1 GYLEA
6 ARLLGQRTAEM
17 HQALAKGSG
26 PAMAP
31 EPFST
36 LYPRS
41 IYQSIRSLIGR
52 TLQDLRKQLPSLP
65 ATVRP
70 AAERVA
76 QSEDA
81 LLARLH
87 RITGD
92 KIETVR
98 IRIHGDYHL
107 EQVLFTGKDYVI
119 IDFEGE
125 PLRPISE
132 RRIKRSPLRDVAGML
147 RSYQY
152 AAYAVLF
159 TRDGAASSADE
170 FERLQHWAD
179 FWSFWVCAA
188 FLHGYL
194 ATAGHEP
201 FVPANRAD
209 LEALLETFV
218 VEKAVYELAYEMN
231 NRPDWLPIPVNGIL
245 RQLEQ

>member
-1 GYLEA
+1 
-6 ARLLGQRTAEM
+6 
-17 HQALAKGSG
+17 
-26 PAMAP
+26 MAP

-36 LYPRS
+36 LYQRS
-41 IYQSIRSLIGR
+41 IYQSIRSLIGQ
-52 TLQDLRKQLPSLP
+52 TLQDLRKLLPSLP

-70 AAERVA
+70 AAERVT
-76 QSEDA
+76 QSEEA
-81 LLARLH
+81 LLARLQ

-107 EQVLFTGKDYVI
+107 EQVLFTGKDYMI

-152 AAYAVLF
+152 VAYAALYAQ
-159 TRDGAASSADE
+159 DGSTSSTE
-170 FERLQHWAD
+170 EIERLQHWANV
-179 FWSFWVCAA
+179 WSFWVCAA
-188 FLHGYL
+188 FLNGYL
-194 ATAGHEP
+194 TTAGHEA
-201 FVPANRAD
+201 FVPQDQAD

-218 VEKAVYELAYEMN
+218 VEKAVYELSYEMN
-231 NRPDWLPIPVNGIL
+231 NRPDWLPIPINGIL
-245 RQLEQ
+245 RQIEE